1 MLRVTLAISTV
12 LSICLLTASFAYAQ
26 DDEEMSFS
34 IDELAPEDEVDEELP
49 DDLPDDLPGDEGDG
63 GDEEMSFDVVDTEK
77 AATDFEAQRKAD
89 ISNIRVIQRRPFLR
103 TKRLEL
109 APMLGVNINDSLI
122 NIFVASLS
130 MNYYL
135 SEVLGIGV
143 HAAWANGQETELFDK
158 VINDYALFPEV
169 SKVLWSATLDFQY
182 LFVYGKFALF
192 NRWIIPWDMYA
203 VLGAGATQT
212 QLAVRPTLTVG
223 VGQRYFMN
231 KWLALC
237 IEVRDNA
244 YNEDY
249 QSGSET
255 VNNLLFTF
263 GASFFIPPS
272 FEYKML
278 K

>member
-1 MLRVTLAISTV
+1 MLRVTFVIATA
-12 LSICLLTASFAYAQ
+12 LSLCLLTAQFAWAQ

-34 IDELAPEDEVDEELP
+34 IDELAPEDEVEEELP
-49 DDLPDDLPGDEGDG
+49 DDLPDDLPDEDGADEGD
-63 GDEEMSFDVVDTEK
+63 EMTFDVVDAEQ

-89 ISNIRVIQRRPFLR
+89 IGNIRVIQRRPFLR

-109 APMLGVNINDSLI
+109 APMMGLNINDPLV
-122 NIFVASLS
+122 NIFVAGLS

-135 SEVLGIGV
+135 SEVLGLGIHG
-143 HAAWANGQETELFDK
+143 AWSTGQETALFDK

-169 SKVLWSATLDFQY
+169 SKVMWYATLDFQY
-182 LFVYGKFALF
+182 IFVYGKFALF
-192 NRWIIPWDMYA
+192 NRWIIPWDMYG
-203 VLGAGATQT
+203 VLGAGVTQT
-212 QLAVRPTLTVG
+212 QLAVRPTLAVG
-223 VGQRYFMN
+223 LGQRYFMN

-237 IEVRDNA
+237 VELRDNA

-255 VNNLLFTF
+255 VNNLLFTV
-263 GASFFIPPS
+263 GVSFFVPPS